1 MNKCRGACDGDA
13 TFAFVSRRESLG
25 DESHSFVSYVQPQ
38 LLVHCSIIPRAAA
51 SAISVAPLSM
61 SPLISGRRSH
71 HARFDSTAIPA
82 LAAQKHTDHVY
93 RSPRHFSSS
102 SGVTHGTSGSS
113 NSIGDVDVS
122 PKNPR
127 RGDAQITIRRH
138 DGKPFFIDRSL
149 LSPNG
154 TRLTHVN
161 STGEA
166 HMVDVG
172 AKGASHRV
180 AIAQGRVRFS
190 NTKPVELIQENR
202 NNKGDVLGIS
212 RIAGLMA
219 AKRTADLIPLCH
231 PVSISKACV
240 DIRLMS
246 SDENEPHAEEQY
258 GLAIIQARVDC
269 VGVTGVEMEA
279 LTAVAVAALTIYDM
293 CKAVDKRMMI
303 EQARLV
309 YKIGG
314 KSGDFV
320 EEEWFARG
328 GREYIAGSA

>member
-1 MNKCRGACDGDA
+1 MVTASAARKHADHIYLTQRHFVTKSDVTHGIRDVWKSSTGVDLPTKNPKTGDA
-13 TFAFVSRRESLG
+13 QMTIRRHNG
-25 DESHSFVSYVQPQ
+25 QP
-38 LLVHCSIIPRAAA
+38 
-51 SAISVAPLSM
+51 
-61 SPLISGRRSH
+61 
-71 HARFDSTAIPA
+71 
-82 LAAQKHTDHVY
+82 
-93 RSPRHFSSS
+93 FSSS
-102 SGVTHGTSGSS
+102 S
-113 NSIGDVDVS
+113 
-122 PKNPR
+122 
-127 RGDAQITIRRH
+127 
-138 DGKPFFIDRSL
+138 SL
-149 LSPNG
+149 RSPNG
-154 TRLTHVN
+154 TMLTHVS

-172 AKGASHRV
+172 SKGASHRA

-190 NTKPVELIQENR
+190 NIKPVELIEDSSNK
-202 NNKGDVLGIS
+202 KGDVLGIS

-240 DIRLMS
+240 DVRIIS
-246 SDENEPHAEEQY
+246 HDEDDPHEGEKY

-279 LTAVAVAALTIYDM
+279 LTAVAVAALTIYDI
-293 CKAVDKRMMI
+293 CKAVDKRMVI

-320 EEEWFARG
+320 EEELFARG
-328 GREYIAGSA
+328 VREYVAGSA